1 MTAHSTQ
8 IPLATFTSGAD
19 LNDAGT
25 AIDVTN
31 GMYIDLTT
39 TAIPSANGSES
50 LILYVTN
57 TYSGG
62 VGTVTVKA
70 GVGGGSTAGAAQ
82 RSGLGDYTSGNL
94 TASTGTAFIGPF
106 DSMRFMQTNGKLYL
120 DFSASMTGKI
130 WAVLLPSAP
139 AI

>member
-8 IPLATFTSGAD
+8 IPLSTFTSGAD

-31 GMYIDLTT
+31 GMYIDLSSTS
-39 TAIPSANGSES
+39 IPAANGSED
-50 LILYVTN
+50 LLLYVTN

-70 GVGGGSTAGAAQ
+70 GVGGGATAGAAM
-82 RSGLGDYTSGNL
+82 RAGLGDYTSGNL

-106 DSMRFMQTNGKLYL
+106 ESSRFIQSNDRLFL

-130 WAVLLPSAP
+130 YALLIPRQP
-139 AI
+139 QI

>member
-8 IPLATFTSGAD
+8 IPLATFSSGAV

-31 GMYIDLTT
+31 GMYIDMTS
-39 TAIPSANGSES
+39 TAIPAANGTEA

-62 VGTVTVKA
+62 VGTVTIKA
-70 GVGGGSTAGAAQ
+70 GAGGGATPGAAI

-94 TASTGTAFIGPF
+94 TASTGTAFIGPL
-106 DSMRFMQTNGKLYL
+106 DPMRFMQTNGKIYL

-130 WAVLLPSAP
+130 WAVRVPREAR
-139 AI
+139 I

>member
-1 MTAHSTQ
+1 MARTQ
-8 IPLATFTSGAD
+8 IPLSTFTSGAD

-25 AIDVTN
+25 AIDQSN
-31 GMYIDLTT
+31 GMYINLAS
-39 TAIPSANGSES
+39 TAVPAANGSED
-50 LILYVTN
+50 LLLYVTN

-62 VGTVTVKA
+62 VGTVTVRA
-70 GVGGGSTAGAAQ
+70 GVGGGATPGAAI

-106 DSMRFMQTNGKLYL
+106 DSARFIQSDGTLHL

-130 WAVLLPSAP
+130 WALLIPRAP